1 VAGRD
6 IWNKSV
12 GSPRYGPCDKPTDG
26 RQADD
31 RLTDRLTDR
40 QNRQNRTDR
49 TEQTE
54 QNRQN
59 RHMLRRPE
67 AASLLFPARTWT
79 LAETLDHD
87 PRDAVLAAGRGTI
100 HVRMDLLIA

>member
-40 QNRQNRTDR
+40 TDR

-54 QNRQN
+54 QTHVATTGGGVSPFPGP
-59 RHMLRRPE
+59 HM
-67 AASLLFPARTWT
+67 
-79 LAETLDHD
+79 D
-87 PRDAVLAAGRGTI
+87 PG
-100 HVRMDLLIA
+100 